1 LISLY
6 RRLGPLRRSTG
17 ALRGRDSFYYNQQ
30 SLQGNQ
36 VLIYSRHAAA
46 TTTDAESWALVTLNF
61 GPSDSAVQ
69 APFPVAGTWR
79 EMLDASFRAA
89 PLEVTP
95 GQAGQTIALT
105 VPSNYGQVWV
115 KVG

>member
-6 RRLGPLRRSTG
+6 RRLGPLRRSTP
-17 ALRGRDSFYYNQQ
+17 ALRGRDSYYYNQQ

-36 VLIYSRHAAA
+36 VLIFSRHAAA
-46 TTTDAESWALVTLNF
+46 NGADAESWALVLLNF
-61 GPSDSAVQ
+61 GNDDAAVQ
-69 APFPVAGTWR
+69 APFPAAGTWR
-79 EMLDASFRAA
+79 EMLDDSFRAA

-95 GQAGQTIALT
+95 SQAGQAISLT